1 VTYYNPSAASS
12 AGDMISTADDLNKFF
27 SYLLGGKLLK
37 EQQLKQMLTTVPT
50 GKEGIDGYGLGIHET
65 KLQSGVSIWGHTG
78 GILGFT
84 TLVGGKL
91 GGKHTLVVNWNSL
104 GRIGSPNPFKKILL
118 AEFNK

>member
-1 VTYYNPSAASS
+1 

-50 GKEGIDGYGLGIHET
+50 GREGIDGYGLGIYET
-65 KLQSGVSIWGHTG
+65 KLPSGVSIWGHTG

-84 TLVGGKL
+84 TLVGGTL
-91 GGKHTLVVNWNSL
+91 GGKHTLV
-104 GRIGSPNPFKKILL
+104 
-118 AEFNK
+118 